1 MGWWRNDSKVDAAMT
16 SLPFPLSL
24 QRVTRAEPRV
34 FNNTERLQ
42 FHRQFA
48 PVTFANTDFP
58 RNPARTSSPSA
69 IPGSGRVPSFCKDL
83 K

>member
-1 MGWWRNDSKVDAAMT
+1 MNT
-16 SLPFPLSL
+16 LPFPLSL
-24 QRVTRAEPRV
+24 QRVTHGVPPV
-34 FNNTERLQ
+34 LDNTERLQ

-69 IPGSGRVPSFCKDL
+69 LPSGGLGSTSLPRAARCLRGLSEA
-83 K
+83 

>member
-1 MGWWRNDSKVDAAMT
+1 MT

-42 FHRQFA
+42 FHRQNA

-58 RNPARTSSPSA
+58 RNPARTPSPSA
-69 IPGSGRVPSFCKDL
+69 IPSGGRVPPSFKDQQ
-83 K
+83 